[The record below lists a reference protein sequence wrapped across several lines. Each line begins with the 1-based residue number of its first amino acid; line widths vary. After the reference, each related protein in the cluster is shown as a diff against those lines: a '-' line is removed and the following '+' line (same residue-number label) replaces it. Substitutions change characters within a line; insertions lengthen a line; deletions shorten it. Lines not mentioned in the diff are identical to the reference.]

1 MREEGYYWVRQKPY
15 HGKPAQ
21 LELARWQH
29 GEWCLC
35 GLPESFRDQDFVEI
49 SERVHPLP

>member
-35 GLPESFRDQDFVEI
+35 GLPESFRDKDFVEI